1 MAIWLLPLTG
11 YAQKAWPKR
20 PKKPVVA
27 ADGLVGVSSEGTA
40 GAVVEVN
47 SETDFVARNETF
59 QSMVG
64 DIATVALGTDNH
76 DGLLAA
82 DYPVPVNR
90 LKRTSLKWSARLVK
104 T

>member
-1 MAIWLLPLTG
+1 MAAAVDWLRTKLG
-11 YAQKAWPKR
+11 DAAKKAGR
-20 PKKPVVA
+20 VA
-27 ADGLVGVSSEGTA
+27 ADILVGVVLKARRRVSRLIPKPILLA
-40 GAVVEVN
+40 G
-47 SETDFVARNETF
+47 NETF

-76 DGLLAA
+76 DGGCWRLIIR
-82 DYPVPVNR
+82 VPVNR